1 MPLEP
6 MQKDRESRP
15 LSNPGREPFTTID
28 DLTQKAEELANG
40 LQKLGEYKHP
50 LDIRKGVRKRKEV
63 SDMAEREENRTIKA
77 GAKTYFFDIKNTKEG
92 KPFLVITESRF
103 KGEGKER
110 ERASVIVFPEN
121 AEEFSQAVAEMI
133 GRLG

>member
-1 MPLEP
+1 
-6 MQKDRESRP
+6 MQKNRGSRSGSDP
-15 LSNPGREPFTTID
+15 DREPFTTID

-40 LQKLGEYKHP
+40 LLKLGEYKHP
-50 LDIRKGVRKRKEV
+50 LDIRKGVKRRKGV

-77 GAKTYFFDIKNTKEG
+77 GAKTYFLDIKSTKEG
-92 KPFLVITESRF
+92 KPYLVITESRF

-121 AEEFSQAVAEMI
+121 AEEFSQAVAEMT
-133 GRLG
+133 GKLG